1 MSWIRGFGLVGLASL
16 LIATAQAQDT
26 SNIGPGDEGVHWI
39 ERPSADAFDRFYPA
53 AARSQNVDGRVIL
66 LCHVHLDTSVSCD
79 IESEAPVGWRFSE
92 AALAISQ
99 SFRLTPFIRNGRPT
113 EGGRVRVPISFH
125 IDEPNRAV
133 HGDLTAEQAAILDQ
147 FPRSVVPRWD
157 RAPNLEAV
165 MAAYPADALRNHTR
179 GRAVLSCRVNPDN
192 TLACELQSE
201 TPAGAGFDEAALTL
215 VQQFHASEF
224 NSEFREH
231 HGDGRF
237 MLPLNFGAPPTQ
249 EPVSP
254 FYAGADPIP
263 VPPPPEELVRAIY
276 PSAARRAGIPGTVT
290 LLCAI
295 HDDAPM
301 TCTIRTE
308 TPTGHGFGAAALGW
322 LRGFA
327 ISAQAF
333 GLLDGDQ
340 VLVTVPF
347 RPQT

>member
-1 MSWIRGFGLVGLASL
+1 MSWIRALALAGVASL
-16 LIATAQAQDT
+16 LIATVQAQDPG
-26 SNIGPGDEGVHWI
+26 NVGPGDEGVHWI
-39 ERPSADAFDRFYPA
+39 ERPSADAFDRFYPP
-53 AARSQNVDGRVIL
+53 AARSQNVDGRVTL

-79 IESEAPVGWRFSE
+79 IEAEAPTGWRFGD

-113 EGGRVRVPISFH
+113 EGGRVRVPINFH
-125 IDEPNRAV
+125 IDEPNRAN
-133 HGDLTAEQAAILDQ
+133 HGVPAPEQAAILDQ
-147 FPRSVVPRWD
+147 LQQSVVPRWD
-157 RAPNLEAV
+157 RAPNIDAV
-165 MAAYPADALRNHTR
+165 MAAYPADALRDHTR
-179 GRAVLSCRVNPDN
+179 GRAVLSCRINPDS

-201 TPAGAGFDEAALTL
+201 KPTGAGFGEAALTL
-215 VQQFHASEF
+215 VQQFHVSQF

-231 HGDGRF
+231 HGDGPF
-237 MLPLNFGAPPTQ
+237 VLPLNFGAPPTQ

-276 PSAARRAGIPGTVT
+276 PAAARRAGIAGSVT

-295 HDDAPM
+295 HDDVPM
-301 TCTIRTE
+301 TCTIRIE
-308 TPTGHGFGAAALGW
+308 TPTGHGFGDAALGW
-322 LRGFA
+322 LRRFP

-347 RPQT
+347 RPQA